1 MRKLVTSAALLPLA
15 AMSVPKRSLLLL
27 FATLLA
33 MPARAETVT
42 IGVWDPAAYN
52 TNAVVPYFTTGP
64 ALNTL
69 TNQFFGTFGGNSATV
84 AFGNPD
90 GTTTYEFAIE
100 DVFATTVDTARIY
113 ASWTGITSPLG
124 QLTIPT
130 IFQVNEGP
138 NSGFSITEQTFIC
151 GAGTLFCDNYIVG
164 GGTPLGAQAFPGAAL
179 GTVHADLRR
188 PRSGLALHDHRGF
201 PPCLQRRQPAR
212 RCRRRDLG
220 DPDRSRPRAWTDRR
234 CRTAG
239 FDLRGR
245 WSSRLVATAQKH
257 RLQHYAPVGP
267 RALTLQASPLTHRRS
282 PSRPSR

>member
-1 MRKLVTSAALLPLA
+1 MRKLVTSAALLLLA

-52 TNAVVPYFTTGP
+52 TNAVVPYFTTGS

-69 TNQFFGTFGGNSATV
+69 KNQFFGTFGGNSATV

-130 IFQVNEGP
+130 TFQVNEGP

-179 GTVHADLRR
+179 GTFSPTFGATVPGSPYTITEVFHLVYDGGGPLGDVGGAILTTPFDPVAVPGPVVGAGLPGLILAGGGLLGWWRR
-188 PRSGLALHDHRGF
+188 
-201 PPCLQRRQPAR
+201 RRNTACNITRAR
-212 RCRRRDLG
+212 RTPG
-220 DPDRSRPRAWTDRR
+220 AYAANI
-234 CRTAG
+234 TA
-239 FDLRGR
+239 L
-245 WSSRLVATAQKH
+245 A
-257 RLQHYAPVGP
+257 
-267 RALTLQASPLTHRRS
+267 
-282 PSRPSR
+282 

>member
-1 MRKLVTSAALLPLA
+1 MRKLVTSAALLLLA
-15 AMSVPKRSLLLL
+15 AIPLRKRSLLLL

-69 TNQFFGTFGGNSATV
+69 KNQFFGTFGGNSATV

-130 IFQVNEGP
+130 TFQVNEGP

-179 GTVHADLRR
+179 GTFTPTFDALAPGSPYTITEVFHLVYNGGSPLGDVGGAILATPTD
-188 PRSGLALHDHRGF
+188 PAPVPGPIVGAGLPGVIFGCAGLLGWW
-201 PPCLQRRQPAR
+201 
-212 RCRRRDLG
+212 RRR
-220 DPDRSRPRAWTDRR
+220 RNTACNITRP
-234 CRTAG
+234 
-239 FDLRGR
+239 
-245 WSSRLVATAQKH
+245 
-257 RLQHYAPVGP
+257 
-267 RALTLQASPLTHRRS
+267 
-282 PSRPSR
+282 